1 MSRPEIAQYT
11 PEGFKEMLERIIA
24 IRGSQKAVSEETGI
38 PASTLNGLVK
48 GKANPSIKHYAK
60 LAALAYEPEAVAIK
74 RLGVNSPVEE
84 VRGSGLPTVPVFG
97 STGAGEACEF
107 WSQTPEREIQVL
119 PQYAKPG
126 CIALRVDGDS
136 MEPTIQKGAYVGV
149 VPLNGSVSEGG
160 VYLVNVAPFGRLI
173 KRIRMGEAG
182 SIELISDNRSY
193 PPRSLPL
200 EQYDSVV
207 VGKVVWVWQE
217 L

>member
-1 MSRPEIAQYT
+1 M
-11 PEGFKEMLERIIA
+11 GFKENFLKVLADTCEERGQSGFARDCGVPQASLSRIILGKTPKPSLDNVGA
-24 IRGSQKAVSEETGI
+24 IVDAIG
-38 PASTLNGLVK
+38 
-48 GKANPSIKHYAK
+48 
-60 LAALAYEPEAVAIK
+60 PEAFFPVIK
-74 RLGVNSPVEE
+74 RTGANSPVERVE
-84 VRGSGLPTVPVFG
+84 GSGLPTIPVFG

-107 WSQTPEREIQVL
+107 WSQTPEREIEVL

-149 VPLNGSVSEGG
+149 VPLDGSISEGG
-160 VYLVNVAPFGRLI
+160 IYLVNVAPFGRLI
-173 KRIRMGEAG
+173 KRLRMGSEG
-182 SIELISDNRSY
+182 SIELVSDNRKY

-207 VGKVVWVWQE
+207 IGKVAWVWQE